1 MSQRNP
7 ISARGGKLLLAIL
20 ISFTGLQPFG
30 SPAAAQGQ
38 TGESGRIVGR
48 IVDSETARPL
58 VGVQV
63 YLADSQQGTLTD
75 INGRYLIL
83 RVPAGTHDLVAEML
97 GFSKKTVTGVV
108 VDEGSTISMDIA
120 LETQAIEMDA
130 ITVSAA
136 REQGSTAFLLD
147 QRASATA
154 MMDAVGSVEISRSPA
169 SDAAEVATRM
179 TGVTVADGKYV
190 FVRGLGGRYSQ
201 TALNGSPLPSPE
213 PEKEVVPLDLFPA
226 GFMESLTTQK
236 TYTPDQPADFSGGSV
251 QIKTKDFPDRFT
263 VKLGVGSSFNSN
275 SQFQSDFLRY
285 SGGGSDWLGMDDGTR
300 NLPSAARALMG
311 PIKAGGRLP
320 SDDAGRIQVGEALRA
335 TDMAFAPSFRDTPL
349 NRSFNASVGGRRD
362 LFEDGE
368 FGFFLAGTYS
378 DTYKRIDD
386 EIERKWRTESFNPET
401 ADLSSPNVDYAFQRS
416 TRSVNW
422 GTVTN
427 LTVKPTPN
435 QQISLR
441 ATVSLNTDD
450 EGRTYEGLNGEDIG
464 GRLRDERSRFVER
477 LMTWGQLSGQHLL
490 FFGSRLDWRA
500 TLARADRSEPFLRE
514 SIYLLDE
521 GTFKLLDYTESGR
534 YFWSELTDDDV
545 STEVDWRFPF
555 RLGDREWALKFGGAY
570 RDRTRGFGARRL
582 NWRFAG
588 ATVEDLDSAL
598 QTGTIVASRPG
609 TGEFAIDEVVE
620 PGDIYSADDKRIA
633 GYAMAEIPVTGKLQ
647 AIVGARV
654 ETYDLTMDSRSRFG
668 ADSTVASVNQTDV
681 APALN
686 LVYSLRNDLKIR
698 AAASQTLDRPEFREL
713 APFQFTEA
721 TSLRQLQ
728 GNPQLIPATI
738 RGVDLRFDWF
748 FGPGELFSG
757 GVFYK
762 EMDNPIEQVF
772 VAAASSAYSF
782 QNAETAQ
789 LFGAEVDLQFGLDR
803 FAERLSNFS
812 VQGNFAW
819 IESEVTVSRSGIFQ
833 PTNLKR
839 PLEGQ
844 APYVLN
850 LGLNY
855 DTWNG
860 IEAGLFYNRF
870 GKRLNAAGGSGLPD
884 IYEQPRNALDATL
897 AFPLPNGVDVKLKA
911 TNLLD
916 AKYLFEQSA
925 NGITQIQRT
934 YTVGRTFSVGF
945 SWEF

>member
-1 MSQRNP
+1 MSRRNS
-7 ISARGGKLLLAIL
+7 ISACGGKLLLL
-20 ISFTGLQPFG
+20 LFVSLTGLQPFG
-30 SPAAAQGQ
+30 NTAAAQGE

-48 IVDSETARPL
+48 IVDAQTAQPM

-75 INGRYLIL
+75 INGRYLLL
-83 RVPAGTHDLVAEML
+83 RVPAGTHELVAEML
-97 GFSKKTVTGVV
+97 GFSKKTVAGVV
-108 VDEGSTISMDIA
+108 VDEGSTISLDIA
-120 LETQAIEMDA
+120 LETQAIEMEA

-300 NLPSAARALMG
+300 DLPSAARALMG
-311 PIKAGGRLP
+311 PIKEGGRLP
-320 SDDAGRIQVGEALRA
+320 SDDVGRIQVGEALRA
-335 TDMAFAPSFRDTPL
+335 TDMAFSPSFRDTPL

-362 LFEDGE
+362 LFDEGE

-450 EGRTYEGLNGEDIG
+450 EGRTYEGMNGEDIG

-521 GTFKLLDYTESGR
+521 ETFKLLDYTESGR

-555 RLGDREWALKFGGAY
+555 RLGDREWALKIGGAY
-570 RDRTRGFGARRL
+570 RDRTRDFGARRL
-582 NWRFAG
+582 NWLFAG

-609 TGEFAIDEVVE
+609 PGEFAIDEVVE
-620 PGDIYSADDKRIA
+620 PGDIYSADDKRVA
-633 GYAMAEIPVTGKLQ
+633 GYVMAEIPVTGRLQ
-647 AIVGARV
+647 AIVGARI

-668 ADSTVASVNQTDV
+668 ADSTVASVSQTDV

-728 GNPQLIPATI
+728 GNPALIPATI

-789 LFGAEVDLQFGLDR
+789 LYGAEMDLQFGLDR

-812 VQGNFAW
+812 VQGNFTW
-819 IESEVTVSRSGIFQ
+819 IKSEVTVSRSGIFQ

-855 DTWNG
+855 DTWNR

-870 GKRLNAAGGSGLPD
+870 GKRLGAAGGSGLPD

-897 AFPLPNGVDVKLKA
+897 AFPLPNGVEVKLKGA
-911 TNLLD
+911 NLLD